1 MINMISKKIF
11 SFFFRVFYL
20 ALVFLFISCGKEDKE
35 HAQSNDSTKSD
46 ISASYGKTDTANVT
60 TENKPIT
67 KEKAVPK
74 EDSKNKKDTSIVK
87 KDKIKIIAYY
97 FHPTARCPSC
107 INIEN
112 FTKEVVETLFSKES
126 KAGLISFK
134 QLNIEDSL
142 NEHYI
147 EDYKLDVSSVI
158 LAKFVNNKQVKWKN
172 LEHVWKF
179 SGEKEN
185 FFKYMKIE
193 VKQFLKDKEEVL

>member
-1 MINMISKKIF
+1 MISRSNLTF
-11 SFFFRVFYL
+11 VLYL
-20 ALVFLFISCGKEDKE
+20 ILVLVFISCSKENKESGK
-35 HAQSNDSTKSD
+35 SNDSTKSD
-46 ISASYGKTDTANVT
+46 ISALNEKIDTSDFIS
-60 TENKPIT
+60 ENKPIT
-67 KEKAVPK
+67 KEEIGSEEV
-74 EDSKNKKDTSIVK
+74 KNKKDTSSVK
-87 KDKIKIIAYY
+87 KDKVKFIAYY

-112 FTKEVVETLFSKES
+112 FTKEVIETLFSKEN
-126 KAGLISFK
+126 KKGLISFK

-147 EDYKLDVSSVI
+147 EDYRLESSSVI

-172 LEHVWKF
+172 LEHVWKY

-193 VKQFLKDKEEVL
+193 VKDFLKEKEEAL